1 VNNDR
6 TGELRDGR
14 GDEQVIG
21 STGLLAWADDIVPVA
36 VEVVSLDVESTE
48 LLGRDLLAGGIAT
61 TIPGICSA

>member
-1 VNNDR
+1 
-6 TGELRDGR
+6 LH
-14 GDEQVIG
+14 G
-21 STGLLAWADDIVPVA
+21 SIVPVA